1 MDGLNRRGHP
11 RRSLWSAFYLAAVV
25 MGALYLTDI
34 AETRS
39 LAGATDNA
47 AAYSW
52 QISLLVGGLAGLAGN
67 LAPRHRYRS
76 ALTIEAS
83 GALVTAAMVAIYV
96 GFVIFAPA
104 TNMVPYATI
113 MWMSA
118 VVLALAGRAVEAF
131 QQRQR
136 AIEYAAA
143 RAAIRDAAQG

>member
-1 MDGLNRRGHP
+1 MDGLDHRGHP
-11 RRSLWSAFYLAAVV
+11 RRSLWSVFYLAAVV
-25 MGALYLTDI
+25 MGVLYLTDI
-34 AETRS
+34 AQTRS

-113 MWMSA
+113 VWMSA
-118 VVLALAGRAVEAF
+118 VILALAGRGVEAF

-143 RAAIRDAAQG
+143 RAAIRDATQG